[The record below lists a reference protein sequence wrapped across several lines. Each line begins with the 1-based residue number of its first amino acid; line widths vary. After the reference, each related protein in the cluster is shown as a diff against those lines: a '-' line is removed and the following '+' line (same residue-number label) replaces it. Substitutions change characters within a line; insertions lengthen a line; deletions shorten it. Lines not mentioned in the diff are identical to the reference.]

1 MALNLCFPDDMQG
14 NGTFVSAGSVRKGRS
29 VSLLQRLAG

>member
-14 NGTFVSAGSVRKGRS
+14 CGKCVSAGSVRKGRS
-29 VSLLQRLAG
+29 VSLSQRLAG